1 MFWVCY
7 QQVLGKALIFDL
19 SAFSEDL
26 LVGERQQKVPC
37 FALSALQAI
46 MNEQVLELNKL
57 GIVAVV
63 IGEGQKIDDETV
75 EVKYEVVLET

>member
-1 MFWVCY
+1 
-7 QQVLGKALIFDL
+7 
-19 SAFSEDL
+19 
-26 LVGERQQKVPC
+26 
-37 FALSALQAI
+37 